1 VKPLDDVDGFP
12 WLPGTEQ
19 SGGETDCVKR
29 YVILAEE
36 LNVLRTIRICPPFP
50 PIPSCRVPGGPGL
63 GRRYV
68 SNRRIKPDIEDLIFE
83 AWPGYRNAPRKIAR
97 DAAVPQLIGQPAL
110 GQRRD
115 ERRPTVSGIDPC
127 PQPPHQLRLAQKD
140 MPARAQFERSV
151 S

>member
-1 VKPLDDVDGFP
+1 M
-12 WLPGTEQ
+12 
-19 SGGETDCVKR
+19 KR

-36 LNVLRTIRICPPFP
+36 LDVLRTIGICPPFP
-50 PIPSCRVPGGPGL
+50 PIPSCRIAERPGL

-68 SNRRIKPDIEDLIFE
+68 CNRRVEPDIENLVFE

-97 DAAVPQLIGQPAL
+97 DAAVAQFVGQPAP

-115 ERRPTVSGIDPC
+115 ERRPTVSGIDPG
-127 PQPPHQLRLAQKD
+127 PQPPHQLGLAQEE
-140 MPARAQFERSV
+140 MPAQAQFERFV